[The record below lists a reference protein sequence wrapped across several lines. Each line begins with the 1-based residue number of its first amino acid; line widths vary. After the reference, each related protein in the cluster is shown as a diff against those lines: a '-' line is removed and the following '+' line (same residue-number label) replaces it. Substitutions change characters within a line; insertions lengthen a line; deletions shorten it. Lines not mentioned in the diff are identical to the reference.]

1 MILEQFTRRVLKI
14 IRPSVQ
20 LLSPSIC
27 HSVDNF
33 LTSVSMTTDEVC
45 SLVNCSVVFTLCI
58 MVYGS
63 VPYVRITLK
72 KMVNDTLKMSV
83 LGQSKASMH
92 SETFICYFQYS
103 MHYNTYMFINE
114 QFNHM
119 AAAIGFFLEMQF
131 WGGELLLWGEKNVK
145 SVVPSNS

>member
-1 MILEQFTRRVLKI
+1 MILEQFTRHVLKI

-33 LTSVSMTTDEVC
+33 LTSVSRTTDEVC

-63 VPYVRITLK
+63 VPYVRITLE

-83 LGQSKASMH
+83 LGQSKASIQKKF
-92 SETFICYFQYS
+92 SVTFS
-103 MHYNTYMFINE
+103 MHYNTYMCINE
-114 QFNHM
+114 QFIYIQLSM
-119 AAAIGFFLEMQF
+119 TA
-131 WGGELLLWGEKNVK
+131 LLSRCRDLQQLAKLAYK
-145 SVVPSNS
+145 PPL